1 MWQRMGSQ
9 APRVGCMAAL
19 LSYTKV
25 FGLKEEWGVV
35 SNFQHSNLDLSQ
47 CAQLR
52 RYQVNS
58 MSKGLIE
65 SGAAA
70 VSPKRKVGKTGW
82 EVFPESPPLGHTW
95 QICSSHKIK
104 VHKTIPTHRSA

>member
-1 MWQRMGSQ
+1 
-9 APRVGCMAAL
+9 
-19 LSYTKV
+19 
-25 FGLKEEWGVV
+25 
-35 SNFQHSNLDLSQ
+35 
-47 CAQLR
+47 
-52 RYQVNS
+52 

-70 VSPKRKVGKTGW
+70 VSPERKVGKAGW
-82 EVFPESPPLGHTW
+82 EAFPESPPLGHTW